1 MQSTH
6 SQPKTITHYV
16 DKFVHISSTDRDL
29 TKDKGIYK
37 FTIPFNDVYRQIIKV
52 ELIKTNLFI
61 EGIEDGEIL
70 LTIKEL
76 PGNLSSGNPVV
87 NGAFCSFS
95 HDFSSN
101 YLLQDN
107 KTCSFPVFEV
117 PENQAISGLRQLSIV
132 IHSKDNKSSYVTTKN
147 TSQENDLAVARTAI
161 DTLKNNYISSRKE
174 SSTEIIKENWG
185 SFHRTIEGETINAD
199 TLHSIATADNHT
211 HLTAAHKKEQCHFVF
226 KLTYAVSR
234 LEF

>member
-29 TKDKGIYK
+29 TKDRGIYK

-107 KTCSFPVFEV
+107 KTSSFPVFEV

-132 IHSKDNKSSYVTTKN
+132 IHSKDNKSSYITSKN
-147 TSQENDLAVARTAI
+147 TSQETDLAAARTAI
-161 DTLKNNYISSRKE
+161 DTLKNNYISSRTE

-185 SFHRTIEGETINAD
+185 SFSKTTEGETVNSD
-199 TLHSIATADNHT
+199 TLHSIATADNYT
-211 HLTAAHKKEQCHFVF
+211 YLNTHKKEQCHFIF